1 HAVAHSDV
9 TFLMVATPSEPG
21 GAFSMKYALSAA
33 RSVGLSIRS
42 KNTFHLVVLTST
54 VMPGATM
61 GELVPAIE
69 STSGKKCGVDFG
81 VCYSPEFISLGS
93 VIRDFLNPDFIL
105 IGESDKRS
113 GDILAE
119 FYKTVSD
126 NKPPV
131 ARMAPVNAEITK

>member
-1 HAVAHSDV
+1 L
-9 TFLMVATPSEPG
+9 T
-21 GAFSMKYALSAA
+21 AA
-33 RSVGLSIRS
+33 KSIGQAIQN
-42 KNTFHLVVLTST
+42 KNTFHLVILTST
-54 VMPGATM
+54 VMPGATR
-61 GELVPAIE
+61 GQLLPALE
-69 STSGKKCGVDFG
+69 AASGKQCGVDFG

-113 GDILAE
+113 GDLLAE

-131 ARMAPVNAEITK
+131 ARMAPVNAEITKIALNTFVTTKISFAHM